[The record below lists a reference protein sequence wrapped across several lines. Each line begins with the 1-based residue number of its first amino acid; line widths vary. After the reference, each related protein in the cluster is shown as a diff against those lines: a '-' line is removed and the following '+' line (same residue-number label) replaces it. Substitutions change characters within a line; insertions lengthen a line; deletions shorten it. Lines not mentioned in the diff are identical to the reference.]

1 MRLSESAVVEQERQQ
16 VERRAKARVGDSQVE
31 ENASRLQHPD
41 DLVHLALDVCDRLRR
56 RVLLVKQSA

>member
-1 MRLSESAVVEQERQQ
+1 M
-16 VERRAKARVGDSQVE
+16 ERRAKARVGDSQVE